1 MEWAERQGQFPT
13 VTRGGVC
20 AFRYILPLSGRVRRL
35 REPVPPPCPPPLL
48 PKEKPPPPAPKV
60 DTLVRKEEGGNMAT
74 EPSTQTSH
82 IRLIS
87 YIAMSA
93 SQHMLPSSA
102 LGPPPAPRANEH
114 VGEGFS
120 TPGGLGTVAVRPS
133 CFCPKEKVA
142 SSSAA
147 EGTSSAG
154 QNGF

>member
-1 MEWAERQGQFPT
+1 MPI
-13 VTRGGVC
+13 
-20 AFRYILPLSGRVRRL
+20 RYILPLSVW
-35 REPVPPPCPPPLL
+35 ESQT
-48 PKEKPPPPAPKV
+48 PKRTFLPPAPPTAAKGE
-60 DTLVRKEEGGNMAT
+60 TPTPSSQGGYSGEERGRWEHGYRAIY
-74 EPSTQTSH
+74 QASH

-93 SQHMLPSSA
+93 SRHMLPSSA

-147 EGTSSAG
+147 EGTSSAN